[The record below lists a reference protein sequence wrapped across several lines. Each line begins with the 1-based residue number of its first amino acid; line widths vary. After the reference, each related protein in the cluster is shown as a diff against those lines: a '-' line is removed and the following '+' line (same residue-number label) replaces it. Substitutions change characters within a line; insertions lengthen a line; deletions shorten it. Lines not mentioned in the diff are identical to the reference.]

1 MFWKS
6 QKVPPAAIE
15 NEATFSVPA
24 FPATG
29 PPLVTTRVR
38 CSVKLERPVKLNNI
52 ELTTCYAAVS
62 AVKPFQQASD
72 RTSQQRKQESETQ
85 TGAC

>member
-1 MFWKS
+1 MFWNS
-6 QKVPPAAIE
+6 QEGPPAAIE
-15 NEATFSVPA
+15 NEASFSVPA
-24 FPATG
+24 FPVTA
-29 PPLVTTRVR
+29 PPLVSTRVR

-52 ELTTCYAAVS
+52 ELMTCYAAVS